1 MITLSFSASYEKPF
15 NKQSATKF
23 LRQLRIVFTSQK
35 KKQKERNKQTNRILP
50 PSPRPHF
57 KLSGMSLPTCSLNS
71 GTTSLRGG
79 GGGKS
84 CIFFSFEVVSLDGP

>member
-1 MITLSFSASYEKPF
+1 MITLSFSASYEKLLINSRRQNVCDNYEWRLLRRKR
-15 NKQSATKF
+15 NK
-23 LRQLRIVFTSQK
+23 
-35 KKQKERNKQTNRILP
+35 KERNKQTNRILP

-57 KLSGMSLPTCSLNS
+57 KMSGMSLPTCSLNS

>member
-23 LRQLRIVFTSQK
+23 LRQLRMAFTSQK

-57 KLSGMSLPTCSLNS
+57 KMSGMSLPTCSLNS
-71 GTTSLRGG
+71 GQHRLEGVG
-79 GGGKS
+79 EGNLA
-84 CIFFSFEVVSLDGP
+84 FFFF

>member
-1 MITLSFSASYEKPF
+1 MMSLSFSASYEKPL

-23 LRQLRIVFTSQK
+23 LRQLRMVFTSQK

-50 PSPRPHF
+50 PFPRPHF

-79 GGGKS
+79 GEGNLT
-84 CIFFSFEVVSLDGP
+84 FFFRSG